1 MEDPCLYTFRNSI
14 DWIVDFRA
22 SHHVTPSKDNFV
34 TYNSGDYG
42 RVHLG
47 NNHFCKI
54 VGVGDVQIR
63 TKDGQDILLKQVRH
77 IPEMC
82 MNLISVGRLDDD
94 GFFTTFGNNSCKICK
109 GAMVMARGPKI
120 GTLYKKIKCGSCKR
134 RNFSR
139 FVA

>member
-1 MEDPCLYTFRNSI
+1 MEDACLYTSSNSI
-14 DWIVDFRA
+14 DWILDSGA

-34 TYNSGDYG
+34 TYNPGDYG

-63 TKDGQDILLKQVRH
+63 TKDGQNILLKQVRR

-94 GFFTTFGNNSCKICK
+94 GCFTTFGNNS
-109 GAMVMARGPKI
+109 
-120 GTLYKKIKCGSCKR
+120 
-134 RNFSR
+134 
-139 FVA
+139 

>member
-1 MEDPCLYTFRNSI
+1 MEDACLYTPRYNI
-14 DWIVDFRA
+14 DWILDFGA
-22 SHHVTPSKDNFV
+22 SHHVTQSKYNFV
-34 TYNSGDYG
+34 AYNLGDYG

-63 TKDGQDILLKQVRH
+63 TKDGQNILLKQVRR

-94 GFFTTFGNNSCKICK
+94 GCFTTFGN
-109 GAMVMARGPKI
+109 
-120 GTLYKKIKCGSCKR
+120 
-134 RNFSR
+134 SR
-139 FVA
+139 